1 MPRQVIRL
9 RTLGSCISFCVWRI
23 ELIRTFGD
31 FTSPQNNSRRS
42 TTMKRHIQ
50 SIRVIFVALLLCC
63 GIALEAQTIT
73 GSVNGTVTDPT
84 GAVVPNAKVT
94 ATNVDTNIETP
105 TTTNSDGIF
114 NIAFLQIGN
123 YKLTVEVPGF
133 ATATYGPFVLE
144 TAQIA
149 KVDVKMGLSSA
160 QQKVS
165 VEAEVV
171 PLLNAETPMLATTLD
186 TRAIENMPLV
196 SRNLIALTMFLPGAI
211 STNPNGF
218 VNQAG
223 VSGPISANQ
232 TVSVNGNRQQAN
244 NYLLDGMDINQNL
257 DNIAGYSPSV
267 DAIGQVRVISA
278 NAPAEYGNVLGGD
291 ILYQTKSDTNQWHG
305 SAFYFLSNYNL
316 NANTW
321 VNKHTV
327 PTTAKNSFTRNIFGG
342 TFGGPIFHDRL
353 FFFADYQGGRYHL
366 AGPANA
372 TVLTMKQRQG
382 DFSELLDS
390 KIMCLANDT
399 QAQCNAR
406 LIQLYDATTP
416 GFPAYANNK
425 IPIGNNPAAN
435 YLLAHPE
442 LYPLPNRPPQQGS
455 PALNNYRG
463 MQKLRNYGDQFDV
476 KVDWKATEK
485 DNLSVRYS
493 QSDSGQTTINPLP
506 TSFASAPT
514 FPVRGVA
521 INEVHTINS
530 SMVNEFRAG
539 YTRIQN
545 NGAVLLDPTGV
556 FGLNG
561 NKILGLGSNDPN
573 AAPQPFA
580 GFSV

>member
-1 MPRQVIRL
+1 
-9 RTLGSCISFCVWRI
+9 
-23 ELIRTFGD
+23 
-31 FTSPQNNSRRS
+31 
-42 TTMKRHIQ
+42 MKRHIQ
-50 SIRVIFVALLLCC
+50 SIRVILVALLLCC
-63 GIALEAQTIT
+63 GAELEAQTIT

-105 TTTNSDGIF
+105 TTTNSDGIY

-133 ATATYGPFVLE
+133 ATATYGPFALE

-171 PLLNAETPMLATTLD
+171 PLLNTETPMLATTLD

-244 NYLLDGMDINQNL
+244 NYLLDGMDVNQTL

-291 ILYQTKSDTNQWHG
+291 ILYQTKSGTNNWHG
-305 SAFYFLSNYNL
+305 SAFYFMSNYNL
-316 NANTW
+316 NANSW
-321 VNKHTV
+321 ANKHTN
-327 PTTAKNSFTRNIFGG
+327 PITAKNSFTRNIFGG
-342 TFGGPIFHDRL
+342 TFGGPIFHDKL

-366 AGPANA
+366 AGPTQA
-372 TVLTMKQRQG
+372 TVLTAKQRLG
-382 DFSELLDS
+382 DFSELLNTN
-390 KIMCLANDT
+390 IMCTGTEAT
-399 QAQCNAR
+399 PGACTAKF
-406 LIQLYDATTP
+406 IQLYDATSP
-416 GFPAYANNK
+416 GAPAYANNK
-425 IPIGNNPAAN
+425 IPIGNNPALT
-435 YLLAHPE
+435 YLLQHPE
-442 LYPLPNRPPQQGS
+442 LYPLPNTAPNRGS

-463 MQKLRNYGDQFDV
+463 HQKLRNYGDQFDV
-476 KVDWKATEK
+476 KVDWKASSK
-485 DNLSVRYS
+485 DNLSVRFTK
-493 QSDSGQTTINPLP
+493 SDSGQTTINPLP

-561 NKILGLGSNDPN
+561 NKILGIGSNTSSG
-573 AAPQPFA
+573 APQAFA
-580 GFSV
+580 GFAALAMTNSN

>member
-1 MPRQVIRL
+1 MRH
-9 RTLGSCISFCVWRI
+9 
-23 ELIRTFGD
+23 
-31 FTSPQNNSRRS
+31 TSPRLTNNQLKLFRGDP
-42 TTMKRHIQ
+42 MQKHIKT
-50 SIRVIFVALLLCC
+50 LLLMA
-63 GIALEAQTIT
+63 IAVFLVCSVASEAQTIT
-73 GSVNGTVTDPT
+73 GSVNGTVTDPS
-84 GAVVPNAKVT
+84 GAVIPNATVT
-94 ATNVDTNIETP
+94 ATNVDTGVATP
-105 TTTNSDGIF
+105 TTTNSDGIY
-114 NIAFLQIGN
+114 NIRFLQIGN
-123 YKLTVEVPGF
+123 YKVTIEAPGF
-133 ATATYGPFVLE
+133 AVATFGPFVLE
-144 TAQIA
+144 TGQNA
-149 KVDVKMGLSSA
+149 KVDAKLLLEGQV
-160 QQKVS
+160 QKVA
-165 VEAEVV
+165 VEAELV
-171 PLLNAETPMLATTLD
+171 PLLNTENPTLATTLD
-186 TRAIENMPLV
+186 SRAIDNIPLV
-196 SRNLIALTMFLPGAI
+196 SRNLVALTMFLPGAV

-232 TVSVNGNRQQAN
+232 SVSINGNRQQTN
-244 NYLLDGMDINQNL
+244 QYLLDGMNINQTL
-257 DNIAGYSPSV
+257 DDIPGYSPSV
-267 DAIGQVRVISA
+267 DAIGQVQVISA

-291 ILYQTKSDTNQWHG
+291 ILYQTKSGTNQWHG
-305 SAFYFLSNYNL
+305 SAFYFLSNFNL

-321 VNKHTV
+321 ANKHTV

-366 AGPANA
+366 AGPAKA
-372 TVLTMKQRQG
+372 TDLTMKQRQG